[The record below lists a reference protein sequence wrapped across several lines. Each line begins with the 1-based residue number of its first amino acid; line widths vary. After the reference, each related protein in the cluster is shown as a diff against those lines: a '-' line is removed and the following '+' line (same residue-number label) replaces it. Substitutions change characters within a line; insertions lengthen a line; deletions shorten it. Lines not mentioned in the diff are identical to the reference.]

1 MFITIDG
8 EKIYCHVVGEGK
20 SVVLLHGFGCDHRL
34 MAGCMEPVFQAHPG
48 YRRIY
53 VDLPGMGRSEATLS
67 RANSDRIL
75 AVLAALIPK
84 LVEGPLLL
92 AGESY
97 GGYLARG
104 LLASGF
110 ADRVDG
116 LLLLCPVVVPEKAMR
131 EVPANPARQYD
142 MRFLEQLD
150 PEERGNFC
158 TYAVVAD
165 AKTYDRYRAEIV
177 PGVRAGNA
185 AFLERLE
192 HQYAFSFDVDA
203 RIRQTPYEKPALF
216 LTGRQDDCVGY
227 RDLWRLLEAY
237 PCATFA
243 VLDRAGH
250 NLQIEQPELFNHLL
264 ENWLV
269 RTEETEA

>member
-8 EKIYCHVVGEGK
+8 EKIYCHVAGEGK
-20 SVVLLHGFGCDHRL
+20 PVVLLHGFGCDHRL
-34 MAGCMEPVFQAHPG
+34 MAGCMEPVFQTHPG

-53 VDLPGMGRSEATLS
+53 VDLPGMGKSSGPLS
-67 RANSDRIL
+67 WASSGRIL
-75 AVLAALIPK
+75 EVLAALIPK
-84 LVEGPLLL
+84 LVDGPFLL

-116 LLLLCPVVVPEKAMR
+116 LLLLCPVVVPERTAR

-142 MRFLEQLD
+142 MHFLEQLAPGD
-150 PEERGNFC
+150 KEGFC
-158 TYAVVAD
+158 NYAVVAN
-165 AKTYDRYRAEIV
+165 AKTYGRYRAEIL
-177 PGVRAGNA
+177 PGVQTGDP
-185 AFLERLE
+185 AFLQQLERR
-192 HQYAFSFDVDA
+192 YAFGFDVDQ

-216 LTGRQDDCVGY
+216 LAGRQDDCVGY

-237 PCATFA
+237 PRATFA
-243 VLDRAGH
+243 VLDMAGH
-250 NLQIEQPELFNHLL
+250 NLQVEQPELFNELI
-264 ENWLV
+264 ENWLL
-269 RTEETEA
+269 RTEER